1 MQRRKGFTTMTDLDE
16 FERTTW
22 SFLTNVKMVWEYEGM
37 AYLFRQEGIPLYG
50 YEKGTTKMNHPVMGM
65 VIPPSK
71 DKNYGVDIYV
81 PVKQKPR
88 ALKLI
93 ADQERLRACAELEA
107 VEGPTC
113 HKRFEAE
120 ARSNKER
127 YEQGRRARRRERLR
141 SQLKSLLP
149 AAAKS

>member
-1 MQRRKGFTTMTDLDE
+1 MQRRKGFTTMADLDE

-22 SFLTNVKMVWEYEGM
+22 AFLANVKMVWEYEGM

-81 PVKQKPR
+81 PAGKRAR

-93 ADQERLRACAELEA
+93 ADGERLRECAQLEA
-107 VEGPTC
+107 VEGPAC
-113 HKRFEAE
+113 HALFESE
-120 ARSNKER
+120 ARANKER
-127 YEQGRRARRRERLR
+127 YEQGRRARRKERLR
-141 SQLKSLLP
+141 AKLQSLLP
-149 AAAKS
+149 FAARA